1 MGRPN
6 QLWPGERMRQ
16 FFRSI
21 LRAEQGVDEALAE
34 RLARAL
40 ERRVNRM
47 LVADDEPVPVAAR
60 PDETRQDE
68 TRQDAPA
75 AAPAAEPVPPSSASG
90 ADAQPVVPSE
100 PFDPYAF
107 SAVAL
112 YAKQGRA
119 ALLKRLSEIG
129 EPAHLRQLAEA
140 QHIGLDAKAKSADAL
155 RKAIVAG
162 VERRIADRKAAAS

>member
-60 PDETRQDE
+60 PDETRQD
-68 TRQDAPA
+68 APA
-75 AAPAAEPVPPSSASG
+75 AAPAAEPVPPRSASG

-112 YAKQGRA
+112 CAKQGRA

>member
-47 LVADDEPVPVAAR
+47 LVADDEPVPVAVR
-60 PDETRQDE
+60 PDE

-75 AAPAAEPVPPSSASG
+75 AAPAAEPVPPRSASG
-90 ADAQPVVPSE
+90 ADAEPVVPSE

-107 SAVAL
+107 SAVAF